1 MENLSLYDVLVG
13 GFMSR
18 GDDPLDEGRQLEEL
32 PEDEKLRLS
41 IAENL
46 TMVLQTRRG
55 SVLHLPD
62 FGIPDILQE
71 YFEAGRSL
79 DSLREKIRETILK
92 YEPRISE
99 VKVQK
104 DSFDQTNMHISLRIL
119 ATIKDANQREILL
132 TEFSTTGWTKVVF
145 ERDNLKEAEYEP

>member
-1 MENLSLYDVLVG
+1 MENISLYDLLVG

-18 GDDPLDEGRQLEEL
+18 GDDPLQGGRALEDM

-62 FGIPDILQE
+62 FGIPDILQV
-71 YFEAGRSL
+71 YQDAGGSL
-79 DSLREKIRETILK
+79 DPVRTLIRETILK

-104 DSFDQTNMHISLRIL
+104 EFFDPNSMRISLRIL
-119 ATIKDANQREILL
+119 ATIKEANQREILL
-132 TEFSTTGWTKVVF
+132 TEFSTTGWAKVLF
-145 ERDNLKEAEYEP
+145 ERDTKHEPRA